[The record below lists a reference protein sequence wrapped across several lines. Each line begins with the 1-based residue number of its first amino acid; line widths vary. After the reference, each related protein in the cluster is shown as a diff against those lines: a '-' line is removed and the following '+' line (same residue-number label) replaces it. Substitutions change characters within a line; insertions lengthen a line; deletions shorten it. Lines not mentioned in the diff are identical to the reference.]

1 MLGMHFVSVGPF
13 VEYKFNLQLGR
24 ELTPLSF
31 RYFLGEVV
39 VVLEEES
46 GKEDLRSG
54 GLIGSLVP

>member
-1 MLGMHFVSVGPF
+1 MSVGPF